1 MSKAIPF
8 NVACREHLR
17 IHPQHARRLIK
28 SGKLALKPF
37 SLFEGGRRKFVTE
50 ADLEAV
56 TAASA
61 RKVGANGTT
70 P

>member
-28 SGKLALKPF
+28 AKKLALKPF
-37 SLFEGGRRKFVTE
+37 SLFEGGRNKFVTDE
-50 ADLEAV
+50 NLEAV
-56 TAASA
+56 IVAAAKKAGGDDSE
-61 RKVGANGTT
+61 
-70 P
+70 